1 MRTTYFS
8 VVRPATLAAVAII
21 VLGTLSANA
30 QTGVPAGSREKSATV
45 INLPNR
51 TLQRTTFQTVA
62 GVGTSC
68 STAGCQVTAVAFTR
82 PMACPVAAGQT
93 CTLYLHLEGQAL
105 VSANDNG
112 LFRFL
117 VDGVAPNPGPTDPN
131 GFYSWDDANPTS
143 GVPNARSYSV
153 TAKVKNTSKNQLHT
167 IEVDIG
173 CEDSTGDGCSAFLGF
188 ANLSTG
194 VYTP

>member
-1 MRTTYFS
+1 MRTTPFA
-8 VVRPATLAAVAII
+8 RLRAALAALAIT

-30 QTGVPAGSREKSATV
+30 QAGVPAVSGDKSAAV

-51 TLQRTTFQTVA
+51 TLQRTTFQTVS

-68 STAGCQVTAVAFTR
+68 STAGCQITAVVFTR
-82 PMACPVAAGQT
+82 SIACPVAAGQT
-93 CTLYLHLEGQAL
+93 CTLYLHLEGQTS

-112 LFRFL
+112 LYRFL

-131 GFYSWDDANPTS
+131 GFYSWDGSDPNSA
-143 GVPNARSYSV
+143 VPNARSYAIA
-153 TAKVKNTSKNQLHT
+153 AKVKNSSKNQLHT

-173 CEDSTGDGCSAFLGF
+173 CEDQTGDGCNGF
-188 ANLSTG
+188 MGFTSLSTG